1 MVEQITPP
9 SRPIADWDAVVER
22 QSYWTLHEAYHNLV
36 PANASKGT
44 WPLSP
49 VDKQFEYIPTYVNDG
64 GSCELKGTQGTAQCG
79 AQIFSYLEQL
89 EPVSAATVSASSVT
103 RSRSDRLA
111 SADRA
116 SGTSTIRRRVAWPW
130 APALIR

>member
-1 MVEQITPP
+1 MSCHEYWQLSDNEDLLWWMQITPP

-49 VDKQFEYIPTYVNDG
+49 VDKQFEYIRALT
-64 GSCELKGTQGTAQCG
+64 
-79 AQIFSYLEQL
+79 
-89 EPVSAATVSASSVT
+89 
-103 RSRSDRLA
+103 LA
-111 SADRA
+111 H
-116 SGTSTIRRRVAWPW
+116 AW
-130 APALIR
+130 L

>member
-1 MVEQITPP
+1 MLNVLPRVLAASDTKIFSFVVEQITPP

-49 VDKQFEYIPTYVNDG
+49 VDKQFEYIRALT
-64 GSCELKGTQGTAQCG
+64 
-79 AQIFSYLEQL
+79 
-89 EPVSAATVSASSVT
+89 
-103 RSRSDRLA
+103 LA
-111 SADRA
+111 H
-116 SGTSTIRRRVAWPW
+116 AW
-130 APALIR
+130 L

>member
-1 MVEQITPP
+1 MSCHEYWQLLTAKISFVVEQITPP

-89 EPVSAATVSASSVT
+89 EPVSAASVSASNPT
-103 RSRSDRLA
+103 RSR
-111 SADRA
+111 
-116 SGTSTIRRRVAWPW
+116 
-130 APALIR
+130 

>member
-1 MVEQITPP
+1 MTRRSLVVKQITPP

-49 VDKQFEYIPTYVNDG
+49 VDKQFEYIRARYVWLD
-64 GSCELKGTQGTAQCG
+64 
-79 AQIFSYLEQL
+79 
-89 EPVSAATVSASSVT
+89 
-103 RSRSDRLA
+103 
-111 SADRA
+111 
-116 SGTSTIRRRVAWPW
+116 
-130 APALIR
+130 LIRFVCLGVFR